1 MILMI
6 MMTIIIN
13 INNDDHNNDDD
24 GNNHNHTINNDNHN
38 DTPEFVV
45 TPPAPGETGILAKS
59 EGGGFTTILQNH
71 NFRGKQRGVYND
83 FGSRCKCS

>member
-1 MILMI
+1 MLMI

-38 DTPEFVV
+38 DTPQFVV
-45 TPPAPGETGILAKS
+45 KKTLANPGFWPNQRGEVYNDLAKS
-59 EGGGFTTILQNH
+59 QILRKTKEGGLQ
-71 NFRGKQRGVYND
+71 RTRVYYYYY
-83 FGSRCKCS
+83 

>member
-1 MILMI
+1 MI

-45 TPPAPGETGILAKS
+45 KPPLAKPGFWPNQR
-59 EGGGFTTILQNH
+59 GGLQR
-71 NFRGKQRGVYND
+71 FRKIAISAVNKGGVYND